1 MSNQLCE
8 EGGKT
13 RRENNAT
20 EQALQTFL
28 REENAE
34 RERERN
40 SPGRLARKGRE
51 KSRMLHSVGRL
62 PFLRKEIAKA
72 RLIK

>member
-20 EQALQTFL
+20 EQALQTFM

-34 RERERN
+34 RERE
-40 SPGRLARKGRE
+40 K
-51 KSRMLHSVGRL
+51 
-62 PFLRKEIAKA
+62 
-72 RLIK
+72 